1 MLPHPALKRKIII
14 LFSSEIFV
22 KKISIAECWPNMF
35 HTAHICLFTLLFLF
49 GLGSPSIWEPRE
61 GHAPY
66 MSGLIVIPCFILDF
80 SLPWGKA
87 DRKTLFNIT
96 INSPKAIMLQEKK
109 NKILPRSLNSVWRK
123 LQELLRPSFCTE
135 VHNNAIQFN
144 LVSLRR
150 YWRNHASSDSP
161 GTDGTIT
168 FCPMHI
174 GECPETSG
182 KQKYRDISGL
192 RSWRDWWHSWSIK

>member
-1 MLPHPALKRKIII
+1 MLPHPAAKRKIII

-22 KKISIAECWPNMF
+22 KKISIAEFWPNMF

-109 NKILPRSLNSVWRK
+109 KKYCPALWTVCGGNCRNCSGHLFALKYIIMQFSSILSAWGGIEEIMHRLTAQGLMEQSLFAQCTLGSAQKLLENRNTEISVDWGA
-123 LQELLRPSFCTE
+123 EGTGG
-135 VHNNAIQFN
+135 I
-144 LVSLRR
+144 
-150 YWRNHASSDSP
+150 P
-161 GTDGTIT
+161 GA
-168 FCPMHI
+168 
-174 GECPETSG
+174 
-182 KQKYRDISGL
+182 
-192 RSWRDWWHSWSIK
+192 